1 MKFIKTYLEYN
12 QLQLQ
17 TLDIIEFFMSQCKL
31 SRCILFLYKS
41 HDEKKKHDKRL
52 LNSATSAIN
61 MDGHEKIITVTS
73 MVPKSAVLITL
84 SSYLLLVTRYHNH
97 HHQTVLFLN

>member
-1 MKFIKTYLEYN
+1 MTFIKTYLEYN

-31 SRCILFLYKS
+31 SRCITFLYKN
-41 HDEKKKHDKRL
+41 HDEKKHDKRL

-61 MDGHEKIITVTS
+61 MDGQEKIITVTS
-73 MVPKSAVLITL
+73 MVPKSAILIIL
-84 SSYLLLVTRYHNH
+84 SSSILLVRRYHNHH